1 VVQQGHGRWHSSLG
15 KGLAAVL
22 CLGAAL
28 IGEPGTL
35 EGAPKSAFTFENA
48 DIKAVIAEVA
58 RLTGVTF
65 VFDPI
70 RVQGTIT
77 VLAPGEVTPAQAVDL
92 LRSAL
97 ALHGYTIL
105 EKPEG
110 MWVVPAREAP
120 AEFVVRVIRLTY
132 ADAGEVAST
141 LAWVAPAG
149 VRVVPH
155 FATNSVVIS
164 GHDEAVR
171 QLMDAIGR

>member
-1 VVQQGHGRWHSSLG
+1 MVQHGDRRWHSSLAE
-15 KGLAAVL
+15 GLAAAL

-28 IGEPGTL
+28 IGQPSTL

-48 DIKAVIAEVA
+48 DIKTVIAQVA
-58 RLTGVTF
+58 RLTGMTF
-65 VFDPI
+65 LFDPV

-110 MWVVPAREAP
+110 MWVVPAREARG
-120 AEFVVRVIRLTY
+120 EFVVRVIRLAY
-132 ADAGEVAST
+132 ADAGEVAWT